1 VNADYS
7 IMDNVTEFADPSV
20 VTIRD
25 RHAASE
31 GRCIALYPGA
41 FRPPHAAHL
50 TAVLDLAG
58 RPDVDQVVV
67 IISNRCRNIPG
78 TTQALDA
85 EVARQIWSIYVH
97 GIPKIRMEVAPHTSV
112 KHALDYFDRVEA
124 GDTLLFCLGEA
135 DVEQGDERFEQIE
148 DLSSRTG
155 ISARLVPAP
164 TGSITVRATDLRT
177 MLARGEAGR
186 DAFTSTLPARLT
198 IEQRTKVWDICRDG
212 MRETGDII
220 QEKVRT
226 IIEAHNLGDVQ
237 EIHSVCGGKLDQVY
251 RVSFKDGRR
260 YFTKYA
266 GDTVGTECVGE
277 QLKLKPKRRLSVERR
292 TLNRLRDNKI
302 DEVDLPKVV
311 LFDKETL
318 TLVLTEVCPGGTPLL
333 NDLKK
338 GLFDPK
344 VAGQAGH
351 FLARCHTLATPIAPV
366 WGDRDTDRLHWQTML
381 ALRTVEIKTDAI
393 SEPIRNDLAALK
405 HAGETASEQTSGN
418 CLLLLDDIPKNI
430 LLGTQRIGV
439 IDFELCSSHGD
450 PAYDLGLFLGDY
462 ILFGLITGS
471 GHSAQIA
478 LQEALNTYRQRVG
491 HRWVT
496 MRSRVVSFAGAA
508 MLYRITGDRRMDL
521 QSFIKPHIVK
531 TAAALLSAGLGEVE
545 ETDTILGNAISGR
558 FA

>member
-1 VNADYS
+1 MATVRDKNAA
-7 IMDNVTEFADPSV
+7 I
-20 VTIRD
+20 
-25 RHAASE
+25 E

-85 EVARQIWSIYVH
+85 DVARRIWSIYLH
-97 GIPKIRMEVAPHTSV
+97 GIPKVRIEVAPHTSV
-112 KHALDYFDRVEA
+112 KHALGYFDRVET
-124 GDTLLFCLGEA
+124 GDTLLFCIGEA
-135 DVEQGDERFEQIE
+135 DAEQGDERFEQIE

-177 MLARGEAGR
+177 MLGRGEAGR
-186 DAFTSTLPARLT
+186 DAFTSTLPAHLNAA
-198 IEQRTKVWDICRDG
+198 QRADVWDVCLDG

-220 QEKVRT
+220 QMKVRKILET
-226 IIEAHNLGDVQ
+226 HNLGDIH
-237 EIHSVCGGKLDQVY
+237 EIHSLCGGKLDQVY

-260 YFTKYA
+260 YFAKYA
-266 GDTVGTECVGE
+266 GDTVGAESVGE
-277 QLKLKPKRRLSVERR
+277 KLRFKPRRRLSAERR
-292 TLNRLRDNKI
+292 ALNRLRDNGI
-302 DEVDLPKVV
+302 DEVDLPDVV

-318 TLVLTEVCPGGTPLL
+318 TLVLTEICPGGTPLL

-344 VAGQAGH
+344 IAGQASH
-351 FLARCHTLATPIAPV
+351 FLARCHTLAAPIAPV
-366 WGDRDTDRLHWQTML
+366 WGDRDTDRLHWHTML
-381 ALRTVEIKTDAI
+381 ALRTVGIKTDAV
-393 SEPIRNDLAALK
+393 SEPIRNDLAVLK
-405 HAGETASEQTSGN
+405 QASEAASEQTGENS
-418 CLLLLDDIPKNI
+418 LLILDDISQNI

-439 IDFELCSSHGD
+439 IDFELCSSSGD

-478 LQEALNTYRQRVG
+478 LREALNAYRQRVG
-491 HRWVT
+491 NRWMA

-508 MLYRITGDRRMDL
+508 MLHHLMGPRRMVV
-521 QSFIKPHIVK
+521 QSFEPRVVH
-531 TAAALLSAGLGEVE
+531 TAAALLSSGLGEVE
-545 ETDTILGNAISGR
+545 EIDSILGSAISGR